1 MRWGAEKGHRMS
13 VGDPWAAK
21 RSVGGDLMEETVAT
35 SESSRIEVIR
45 RRTSGILTWELEQP
59 TLVLI
64 WLHSGFSRAH
74 LRIDRRSVDVPISR
88 HASLGLIAS
97 NANVRGEFET
107 QPDTAYSMA
116 FLDAGSLDRE
126 ANFKNSVF
134 TFADDRIASGFAE
147 VSREASRTD
156 PMYSL
161 LLEGW
166 SLQTISRL
174 GTLSILQPSNTEKSG
189 RLTASRFDEV
199 RQFIEASYSMPLSV
213 SLLAEVAGYSP
224 RHFARAFRNTSGKTP
239 LSYIMDLRIEHAK
252 RLILRGELSMSEVAV
267 ACGFGQSQWLSNVF
281 RRKTGLTPTEYFR
294 QSST

>member
-1 MRWGAEKGHRMS
+1 MS

-21 RSVGGDLMEETVAT
+21 RNVGGDLMEEIVAT

-45 RRTSGILTWELEQP
+45 RRTSGVLTWEFEQP
-59 TLVLI
+59 TLALI
-64 WLHSGFSRAH
+64 WLHSGFSSAH
-74 LRIDRRSVDVPISR
+74 LKIDRRTVDVPISR
-88 HASLGLIAS
+88 HASLGVIAS
-97 NANVRGEFET
+97 NANVSGEFET

-116 FLDAGSLDRE
+116 FLDAGSLDQG

-134 TFADDRIASGFAE
+134 TFADNRIASGFAE
-147 VSREASRTD
+147 VSREASRND

-166 SLQTISRL
+166 SLQTLSRL
-174 GTLSILQPSNTEKSG
+174 GTLSILQPSKIPQLSNTERSG
-189 RLTASRFDEV
+189 RLTASRFDEL

-252 RLILRGELSMSEVAV
+252 RLILRGELSMIEVAL
-267 ACGFGQSQWLSNVF
+267 ACGFGQSQWFSSVF
-281 RRKTGLTPTEYFR
+281 RRQTGLTPTEFFR
-294 QSST
+294 RSST